1 MKRRVALF
9 SQRRR
14 LIDVLCVM
22 APLALAPAWAQQEDK
37 GESSDQVQEMAIQ
50 YRELKL
56 HQEEEA
62 KRRLAIIQMRGE
74 AARLTANT
82 EELNA
87 QAQNC
92 KARRDAYEAGAE
104 VDLCPNDEL
113 TVRQGDASS
122 KVIATSQ
129 GMDPMLALLE
139 TRLEELEARLV
150 EAPLPPVM
158 DHEFGIS
165 VSQRTLGTSEAI
177 LLLAGPAR
185 AVVRL
190 SGGEGD
196 AIYRLPFEA
205 RLDGRSCIRTVK
217 ALHGIGA
224 GMRICREGAT
234 P

>member
-1 MKRRVALF
+1 MKRLVALI
-9 SQRRR
+9 SQGRR
-14 LIDVLCVM
+14 LFDVLFVM

-37 GESSDQVQEMAIQ
+37 GESSDEVQEMAIE
-50 YRELKL
+50 YRELQL
-56 HQEEEA
+56 RQEEEA
-62 KRRLAIIQMRGE
+62 KRRLEIIQMRGE
-74 AARLTANT
+74 AARLMANT

-92 KARRDAYEAGAE
+92 KARRDAYEAGAQ

-113 TVRQGDASS
+113 AVRQGDASS
-122 KVIATSQ
+122 EVIAISQ
-129 GMDPMLALLE
+129 GNEPMLVLLEMRLEALE
-139 TRLEELEARLV
+139 TRLLQ
-150 EAPLPPVM
+150 APLPPAS
-158 DHEFGIS
+158 DQEFGRG
-165 VSQRTLGTSEAI
+165 VSPRTPRTSEGI

-190 SGGEGD
+190 PGGEGD

-205 RLDGRSCIRTVK
+205 RLDGSSCIRTVK

-224 GMRICREGAT
+224 GMRICRAGAT